1 MIPQCYHT
9 YIVNSQTL
17 LNTFRTRTMKKKDKE
32 KETDFSS
39 LLVFGYGCKLFRD
52 DQKAASI
59 EKGEHL
65 IAWMGDSSLHI
76 DRLHHL

>member
-1 MIPQCYHT
+1 
-9 YIVNSQTL
+9 
-17 LNTFRTRTMKKKDKE
+17 MKKKDKE

-76 DRLHHL
+76 DRLLHL

>member
-1 MIPQCYHT
+1 MRS

-76 DRLHHL
+76 DRLLHL